1 MSRKRRK
8 KKENKILRILLII
21 ITIVYGL
28 YLSEMD
34 STLSTDKTQGVFN
47 ETSSNLVVK
56 VLDVGQAD
64 SILIENNKEYMLID
78 AGNNEDGEKL
88 VKYFEQARITNFKYV
103 IGTHPHEDH
112 IGGLDDVINNF
123 KIETIYMPDVITT
136 TKTFV
141 DVLDAM
147 DSNKITYK
155 VPKIGDELMLGD
167 ALVKVLYV
175 GSDGKELNNSSIVL
189 KLVFGKNC
197 FIFTGDAEERVEDTI
212 IKSGLD
218 ISCDVLKVG
227 HHGSRYSTTDEFLS
241 KVNPKYAVISV
252 GENNSYNHPED
263 IIIKRLKDND
273 IEIHRTDLEGTIVI
287 TTDGEN
293 INFSNLNIDV
303 DG

>member
-167 ALVKVLYV
+167 ALIKVLYV
-175 GSDGKELNNSSIVL
+175 GNDEKELNNSSIVL
-189 KLVFGKNC
+189 KLDFGKNC

-227 HHGSRYSTTDEFLS
+227 HHGSRYSTTNEFLS

-252 GENNSYNHPED
+252 GKNNSYNHPED

-287 TTDGEN
+287 SSDGEN